1 MISQRQLY
9 QWCCEQL
16 QRERPVLQ
24 PRLSDFE
31 RICVELRAGDVILI
45 DGQSR
50 ADDALRAVTRS
61 RWSRALLYLGPLHDI
76 RDPALHHQ
84 LSSLLPDAGDTRLLL
99 DVRLD
104 GGLMLQPLSVVANEH
119 LRICRPRNLSEDDIA
134 AVIRHATARLG
145 TGQPRSWF
153 ALLALLLPWALLPRR
168 WRIPLFSLLA
178 GSLLR
183 QFTGTAVGDAFAFV
197 RFPVLPL
204 VKRIEGNESRLYS
217 RYPGIFFAAD
227 FDHSPYLDIIKYP
240 FVDQHHDGH
249 TRLLPWHSAAPEQP
263 SSTERKRSIHLL

>member
-1 MISQRQLY
+1 MITQRQLY
-9 QWCCEQL
+9 QWCCDWL
-16 QRERPVLQ
+16 QREQASSPV
-24 PRLSDFE
+24 RLSDFE
-31 RICVELRAGDVILI
+31 RVCIELHAGDVILV

-50 ADDALRAVTRS
+50 ADDALRSITRS

-84 LSSLLPDAGDTRLLL
+84 LTSLLPGAGDTRLLL

-104 GGLMLQPLSVVANEH
+104 GGLILQPLSVLADEH
-119 LRICRPRNLSEDDIA
+119 LRICRPRNLGDADIA
-134 AVIRHATARLG
+134 ALIRHATAKLG

-153 ALLALLLPWALLPRR
+153 ALLTLLLPWGLLPRR
-168 WRIPLFSLLA
+168 WRLPLFSLMA

-183 QFTGTAVGDAFAFV
+183 QFTGTPVGEAFAFV
-197 RFPVLPL
+197 RFPILPL
-204 VKRIEGNESRLYS
+204 VKRIEDHQSRLYS

-240 FVDQHHDGH
+240 FVDQQYDSR
-249 TRLLPWHSAAPEQP
+249 TRLLPWHSEAAEQAP
-263 SSTERKRSIHLL
+263 PAEKPLRAVE